1 MLRVILTSLSL
12 ISTAQALADE
22 RIQLYNFYH
31 EPAGSIER
39 HGDTYKF
46 FNFYHEPV
54 GSAKA
59 IHTPTPETSDNT
71 GVSSSADT
79 GE

>member
-1 MLRVILTSLSL
+1 MTRLTLTSLSL
-12 ISTAQALADE
+12 ILTAPALADE

-46 FNFYHEPV
+46 YNFYHEPV
-54 GSAKA
+54 GSAQ
-59 IHTPTPETSDNT
+59 TTNT
-71 GVSSSADT
+71 GAGSGPDDGARSDSA
-79 GE
+79 E